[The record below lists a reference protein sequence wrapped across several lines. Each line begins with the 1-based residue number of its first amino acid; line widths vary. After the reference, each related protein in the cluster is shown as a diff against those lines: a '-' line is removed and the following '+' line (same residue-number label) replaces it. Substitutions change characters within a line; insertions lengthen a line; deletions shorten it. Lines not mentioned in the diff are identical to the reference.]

1 MGFFSPIFLLTFFIL
16 YLKYLYNL
24 LIIAYIKEGGDNM
37 ETYDDGNAIHTVDT
51 NQVLANTFFRMFLGL
66 LASALTAF
74 YVYKSGL
81 YISVLTSGSYMAL
94 GLVEIAV
101 VLIFSLLFKKLS
113 PTAVTI
119 LFFTYAFINGL
130 TLSVIFVAYE
140 MSSITYAFAGTAV
153 LFGILSLIGYKTDK
167 DISNWGTILTTALLV
182 GIILTV
188 INIFVGSTMLDIAL
202 DWAILLIF
210 FGLTIYDMNKI
221 KIMQQAGFCEGEKL
235 YIYGAMEL
243 YLDFINIFLRILSL
257 FAKRRD

>member
-1 MGFFSPIFLLTFFIL
+1 
-16 YLKYLYNL
+16 
-24 LIIAYIKEGGDNM
+24 M
-37 ETYDDGNAIHTVDT
+37 ETYDDSNAIHTMDT
-51 NQVLANTFFRMFLGL
+51 NQVLTNTFFRMFLGL
-66 LASALTAF
+66 LASALTAL

-119 LFFTYAFINGL
+119 LFFTYAFINGF

-140 MSSITYAFAGTAV
+140 MTSIVYALAGTAV
-153 LFGILSLIGYKTDK
+153 LFVLLSLIGYKTDK
-167 DISNWGTILTTALLV
+167 DISNWGTILTVALLV
-182 GIILTV
+182 GIILTIV
-188 INIFVGSTMLDIAL
+188 NIFVGSSMLNIAL
-202 DWAILLIF
+202 DWAILFIF

-221 KIMQQAGFCEGEKL
+221 KLMQQAGFCEDEKL
-235 YIYGAMEL
+235 YVYGAMEL

-257 FAKRRD
+257 FGKRRN

>member
-1 MGFFSPIFLLTFFIL
+1 
-16 YLKYLYNL
+16 
-24 LIIAYIKEGGDNM
+24 M
-37 ETYDDGNAIHTVDT
+37 ETYDDSNAIHTMDT
-51 NQVLANTFFRMFLGL
+51 NQVLTNTFFRMFLGL
-66 LASALTAF
+66 LASALTAL

-119 LFFTYAFINGL
+119 LFFTYAFINGF

-140 MSSITYAFAGTAV
+140 MTSIVYALAGTAV
-153 LFGILSLIGYKTDK
+153 LFGLLSLIGYKTDK
-167 DISNWGTILTTALLV
+167 DISNWGTILTVALLV
-182 GIILTV
+182 GIILTIV
-188 INIFVGSTMLDIAL
+188 NIFVGSSMLDIAL
-202 DWAILLIF
+202 DWAILFIF

-221 KIMQQAGFCEGEKL
+221 KLMQQAGFCEDEKL
-235 YIYGAMEL
+235 YVYGAMKL

-257 FAKRRD
+257 FGKRRN

>member
-1 MGFFSPIFLLTFFIL
+1 
-16 YLKYLYNL
+16 
-24 LIIAYIKEGGDNM
+24 M
-37 ETYDDGNAIHTVDT
+37 ETYDDSNAIHTMDT
-51 NQVLANTFFRMFLGL
+51 NQVLTNTFFRMFLGL
-66 LASALTAF
+66 LASALTAL

-119 LFFTYAFINGL
+119 LFFTYAFINGF

-140 MSSITYAFAGTAV
+140 MTSIVYALAGTAV
-153 LFGILSLIGYKTDK
+153 LFGLLSLIGYKTDK
-167 DISNWGTILTTALLV
+167 DISNWGTILTVALLV
-182 GIILTV
+182 GIILTIV
-188 INIFVGSTMLDIAL
+188 NIFVGSSMLNIAL
-202 DWAILLIF
+202 DWAILFIF

-221 KIMQQAGFCEGEKL
+221 KLMQQAGFCEDEKL
-235 YIYGAMEL
+235 YVYGAMEL

-257 FAKRRD
+257 FEKRRN

>member
-1 MGFFSPIFLLTFFIL
+1 
-16 YLKYLYNL
+16 
-24 LIIAYIKEGGDNM
+24 M
-37 ETYDDGNAIHTVDT
+37 ETYDDSNAIHTMDT
-51 NQVLANTFFRMFLGL
+51 NQVLTNTFFRMFLGL
-66 LASALTAF
+66 LASALTAL

-119 LFFTYAFINGL
+119 LFFTYAFINGF

-140 MSSITYAFAGTAV
+140 MTSIVYALAGTAV
-153 LFGILSLIGYKTDK
+153 LFGLLSLIGYKTDK
-167 DISNWGTILTTALLV
+167 DISNWGTILTVALLV
-182 GIILTV
+182 GIILTIV
-188 INIFVGSTMLDIAL
+188 NIFVGSSLLDIAW
-202 DWAILLIF
+202 DWAILFIF

-221 KIMQQAGFCEGEKL
+221 KLMQQAGFCEDEKL
-235 YIYGAMEL
+235 YVYGAMEL

-257 FAKRRD
+257 FGKRRN